1 MNLLIEEDRYTGNIS
16 GVIIKSLFTMY
27 CGYLSF
33 LIIAILSGVQI
44 YFQSISINQLS
55 EGEDDDKD

>member
-16 GVIIKSLFTMY
+16 RVIIKSLFTIY

-33 LIIAILSGVQI
+33 LIIALLSGGQI
-44 YFQSISINQLS
+44 YFQSISIDQLTK
-55 EGEDDDKD
+55 GEDDDKD